1 MRNCGALPGYGIGRL
16 TRKVAA
22 MGPDDLIRACLDEM
36 RVSEEMAAAGLVAGA
51 YRSPL
56 LGTEGVAAVLAGYTI
71 GEHGANRDRS
81 RELFEALI
89 GAALRDQKGAGR
101 LGTRFLDEA
110 ARTIRLLAGTDRL
123 DAPAT
128 HDLARAYA
136 RAGAE
141 APPELVQ
148 CLAEHMAELRKAG
161 TLPVDPDSEIERMS
175 VVLDLDPHYLHR
187 KLEERIGVFP
197 EEARAAFA
205 YEVACRDEAACGRI
219 AMYWLLDES
228 AEVRLGAGDGF
239 RERAQ
244 RGIVDPVSA
253 ALVPLIR
260 NWMPAD
266 SGRTLLDEALAK
278 ARRREQVAPL
288 PPPEWRRAEIYGSI
302 PDMWGTQ
309 MLRVVLQGREEPAVA
324 TVVTEPGRG
333 IAQAIVISGMEAIGE
348 LAGSESFDALIETP
362 WETFEEQVAVALAEG
377 LAAERPPAAGLID
390 VALACGMWELRPR
403 AMTPGDWLS
412 ELDPNDKIAAL
423 PAPVREELIGG
434 SAAWRDDYVVV
445 KGWSEGTAV
454 LQEAMEEAG
463 DADGVK
469 AGFFARLEPRRE
481 DWALRMLRSAHVLKG
496 AGKVDWKTFAGTA
509 EGRAGRPGA
518 GDHPHHGV
526 CLGEDQ
532 QGPGERGIATR
543 ASVSGWTS

>member
-1 MRNCGALPGYGIGRL
+1 
-16 TRKVAA
+16 

-36 RVSEEMAAAGLVAGA
+36 RESEETAAVGVVAGA

-56 LGTEGVAAVLAGYTI
+56 LGTEGVAAVLAGYVI
-71 GEHGANRDRS
+71 GEHGADRDRS
-81 RELFEALI
+81 LELFEALI
-89 GAALRDQKGAGR
+89 GAALQDRESDGR
-101 LGTRFLDEA
+101 LGARFLDEA

-141 APPELVQ
+141 APSELVQ
-148 CLAEHMAELRKAG
+148 CLAGHMAELRKAG

-175 VVLDLDPHYLHR
+175 VVLDLDPHYLHG
-187 KLEERIGVFP
+187 KLDERIGTLP

-205 YEVACRDEAACGRI
+205 YEVACRDEAACGRV

-228 AEVRLGAGDGF
+228 AEVRLGAADGF
-239 RERAQ
+239 RERAL

-266 SGRTLLDEALAK
+266 SGRTLLDEALAE
-278 ARRREQVAPL
+278 ARRRELVAPL
-288 PPPEWRRAEIYGSI
+288 PRPEWRRAEIYGSI

-309 MLRVVLQGREEPAVA
+309 MLRVVLQGKEEPAVA

-333 IAQAIVISGMEAIGE
+333 ITQAIVISGMEAIGE
-348 LAGSESFDALIETP
+348 LTGSESFDALIETP
-362 WETFEEQVAVALAEG
+362 WETFEEQVAVAVAEG

-390 VALACGMWELRPR
+390 VAMTCGMWELRPR
-403 AMTPGDWLS
+403 AMTAGDWLS
-412 ELDPNDKIAAL
+412 ELDPTEEIAAL
-423 PAPVREELIGG
+423 PEPVREELIGG

-445 KGWSEGTAV
+445 KGWSEGTAI

-469 AGFFARLEPRRE
+469 AGFFARLERRRE
-481 DWALRMLRSAHVLKG
+481 DWALRMLRGAHVLKG

-509 EGRAGRPGA
+509 KAVLDGRALETIPIMEY
-518 GDHPHHGV
+518 V
-526 CLGEDQ
+526 W
-532 QGPGERGIATR
+532 ERTNRVLAKEELLRGHE
-543 ASVSGWTS
+543 

>member
-1 MRNCGALPGYGIGRL
+1 
-16 TRKVAA
+16 
-22 MGPDDLIRACLDEM
+22 MGPEDLIRACLDEM
-36 RVSEEMAAAGLVAGA
+36 RNSDGIAGAGEVAEA

-56 LGTEGVAAVLAGYTI
+56 LGTEGVAAVLAGYAI
-71 GEHGANRDRS
+71 GVHDADRDRS
-81 RELFEALI
+81 LELFEALI
-89 GAALRDQKGAGR
+89 GAALQDEKGGGR
-101 LGTRFLDEA
+101 LEARFLDEA

-128 HDLARAYA
+128 HNLARAYA

-148 CLAEHMAELRKAG
+148 CLVGHMAELRKAG
-161 TLPVDPDSEIERMS
+161 TLPIDTDSEIERMS
-175 VVLDLDPHYLHR
+175 VVLDLDAHYLHR
-187 KLEERIGVFP
+187 KLDERIGVFP

-205 YEVACRDEAACGRI
+205 YEVACRDEAECGRI

-228 AEVRLGAGDGF
+228 AEVRLGAADGF
-239 RERAQ
+239 RERAL
-244 RGIVDPVSA
+244 RGIVDPVST

-266 SGRTLLDEALAK
+266 AGRTLLDEALAE
-278 ARRREQVAPL
+278 ARRRELIAPL
-288 PPPEWRRAEIYGSI
+288 PRPERRRAEIYGSMI

-324 TVVTEPGRG
+324 TVVTEPGCG

-362 WETFEEQVAVALAEG
+362 WETFEEQVAVALAAG

-390 VALACGMWELRPR
+390 VALAYGMWELRPR
-403 AMTPGDWLS
+403 AMTAGDWLS
-412 ELDPNDKIAAL
+412 ELDPNDEIAAL
-423 PAPVREELIGG
+423 PKPVREELVGG

-454 LQEAMEEAG
+454 LQEAMDEA
-463 DADGVK
+463 DDRDGVK

-496 AGKVDWKTFAGTA
+496 ARNVDWKTFAGTA
-509 EGRAGRPGA
+509 KALLDGRALETIPIMEYVWERTNRVLANEELLRGRG
-518 GDHPHHGV
+518 
-526 CLGEDQ
+526 
-532 QGPGERGIATR
+532 
-543 ASVSGWTS
+543 

>member
-1 MRNCGALPGYGIGRL
+1 
-16 TRKVAA
+16 
-22 MGPDDLIRACLDEM
+22 MGPEELIRACLDEM
-36 RVSEEMAAAGLVAGA
+36 RDTEGIDVVGAVAGA

-56 LGTEGVAAVLAGYTI
+56 LGTEGVAAVLGGYAI
-71 GEHGANRDRS
+71 GEHGADRDRS
-81 RELFEALI
+81 LDLFEALI
-89 GAALRDQKGAGR
+89 GAALQDQKGGGR
-101 LGTRFLDEA
+101 LGARFMDEA

-123 DAPAT
+123 DAPTT

-141 APPELVQ
+141 APPELVE
-148 CLAEHMAELRKAG
+148 CLAGHMAELRKAG
-161 TLPVDPDSEIERMS
+161 SLPIDPDTEIARMS
-175 VVLDLDPHYLHR
+175 VVLDLDPHYLHG
-187 KLEERIGVFP
+187 KLDERIGTLP

-205 YEVACRDEAACGRI
+205 YEIACREEAACGRI

-228 AEVRLGAGDGF
+228 ADVRLGAADGF
-239 RERAQ
+239 RERAL

-253 ALVPLIR
+253 AMVPLIR

-266 SGRTLLDEALAK
+266 AGRTLLDEALAE
-278 ARRREQVAPL
+278 ARRRELVAPL
-288 PPPEWRRAEIYGSI
+288 PRPEWRRAEIYGSI

-324 TVVTEPGRG
+324 TVMTESGQG

-348 LAGSESFDALIETP
+348 LTGSESFDTLIETH

-403 AMTPGDWLS
+403 AMTAADWLS
-412 ELDPNDKIAAL
+412 ELDPNDEIAAL
-423 PAPVREELIGG
+423 PEPVREELIGG

-445 KGWSEGTAV
+445 KGWSEGTAD
-454 LQEAMEEAG
+454 LQEAMDEADDG
-463 DADGVK
+463 DGVK

-496 AGKVDWKTFAGTA
+496 ARKVDWKTFAGTA
-509 EGRAGRPGA
+509 KAVLAGRPLETI
-518 GDHPHHGV
+518 PIMEYV
-526 CLGEDQ
+526 W
-532 QGPGERGIATR
+532 ERTNRVLAREELLRGR
-543 ASVSGWTS
+543 E

>member
-1 MRNCGALPGYGIGRL
+1 
-16 TRKVAA
+16 
-22 MGPDDLIRACLDEM
+22 MGPDELIRACLDEM
-36 RVSEEMAAAGLVAGA
+36 RDSEGIDAVGAVAGA

-56 LGTEGVAAVLAGYTI
+56 LGTEGVAAVLGSYAI
-71 GEHGANRDRS
+71 GAHGADRDRS
-81 RELFEALI
+81 LDLFEVLI
-89 GAALRDQKGAGR
+89 GAALQDEKGGGR
-101 LGTRFLDEA
+101 LGARFLGEA

-136 RAGAE
+136 RVGAE

-148 CLAEHMAELRKAG
+148 CLAGHMAELRKAG
-161 TLPVDPDSEIERMS
+161 SLPIDPDTEIERMS
-175 VVLDLDPHYLHR
+175 VVLDLDPHYLHG
-187 KLEERIGVFP
+187 KLDERIATLP

-205 YEVACRDEAACGRI
+205 YEVACRDEAECGRI

-228 AEVRLGAGDGF
+228 EEVRLGAADGF
-239 RERAQ
+239 RERAL

-253 ALVPLIR
+253 AMVPLIR

-266 SGRTLLDEALAK
+266 AGRTLLDEALAE
-278 ARRREQVAPL
+278 ARRRELVAPL
-288 PPPEWRRAEIYGSI
+288 PRPEWRRAEIYGSI

-324 TVVTEPGRG
+324 TVVIEPGRG

-348 LAGSESFDALIETP
+348 LTGGESLDTLIETP
-362 WETFEEQVAVALAEG
+362 WETFEEQAAVALAEG
-377 LAAERPPAAGLID
+377 LAAERLPDAGLID

-403 AMTPGDWLS
+403 AMTAADWLS
-412 ELDPNDKIAAL
+412 ELDPNDEIGAL
-423 PAPVREELIGG
+423 PEPVREELIGG

-454 LQEAMEEAG
+454 LQEAMDEAG
-463 DADGVK
+463 DGNGVK

-481 DWALRMLRSAHVLKG
+481 DWALRMLRSSHVLKG
-496 AGKVDWKTFAGTA
+496 ARNVDWKTFAGTA
-509 EGRAGRPGA
+509 KAVLDGRALETIPIMEYVWERTNRVLAKEELLRGR
-518 GDHPHHGV
+518 
-526 CLGEDQ
+526 E
-532 QGPGERGIATR
+532 
-543 ASVSGWTS
+543 

>member
-1 MRNCGALPGYGIGRL
+1 
-16 TRKVAA
+16 

-36 RVSEEMAAAGLVAGA
+36 RDSDGIAGAGEVAEA

-56 LGTEGVAAVLAGYTI
+56 LGTEGVAAVLGGYAI
-71 GEHGANRDRS
+71 GAHGADRDRS
-81 RELFEALI
+81 LGLFEALI
-89 GAALRDQKGAGR
+89 GAALQDQKGGGR
-101 LGTRFLDEA
+101 LGARFLDEA

-148 CLAEHMAELRKAG
+148 CLARHMAELRKAG
-161 TLPVDPDSEIERMS
+161 TLLIDPDSEIERMS
-175 VVLDLDPHYLHR
+175 VVLDLDPHYLHG
-187 KLEERIGVFP
+187 KLDERIATLP

-228 AEVRLGAGDGF
+228 EEVRLGAADGF
-239 RERAQ
+239 RERAL

-253 ALVPLIR
+253 AMVPLIR

-266 SGRTLLDEALAK
+266 AGRTLLDEALAE
-278 ARRREQVAPL
+278 ARRRELVAPL
-288 PPPEWRRAEIYGSI
+288 PRPEWRRAEIYGSI

-333 IAQAIVISGMEAIGE
+333 IAQAILISGMEAIGE
-348 LAGSESFDALIETP
+348 LTGDESFDALIETP

-377 LAAERPPAAGLID
+377 LAAERPPAGGLID
-390 VALACGMWELRPR
+390 VALACGMWEMRPR
-403 AMTPGDWLS
+403 AMTTGDWLS
-412 ELDPNDKIAAL
+412 ELDPNDEIAGL
-423 PAPVREELIGG
+423 PEPVREELVGG

-454 LQEAMEEAG
+454 LQEAMDEAG
-463 DADGVK
+463 DGDGVK
-469 AGFFARLEPRRE
+469 TGFFARLEPRRE
-481 DWALRMLRSAHVLKG
+481 DWALRMLRGAHVLKG

-509 EGRAGRPGA
+509 KAVLDGRALETVPIMEYVWERTNRDLAKEELLRGR
-518 GDHPHHGV
+518 
-526 CLGEDQ
+526 E
-532 QGPGERGIATR
+532 
-543 ASVSGWTS
+543 

>member
-1 MRNCGALPGYGIGRL
+1 
-16 TRKVAA
+16 
-22 MGPDDLIRACLDEM
+22 MGPEDLIRACLDEM
-36 RVSEEMAAAGLVAGA
+36 RESEEMAAAGAVAGA
-51 YRSPL
+51 HRSPL
-56 LGTEGVAAVLAGYTI
+56 LGTEGVAAVLAGYAI
-71 GEHGANRDRS
+71 GEHGADRDRS
-81 RELFEALI
+81 LELFEALI
-89 GAALRDQKGAGR
+89 GAALQDQKGDGR
-101 LGTRFLDEA
+101 LGARFLDEA

-148 CLAEHMAELRKAG
+148 CLAGHMAELRKAG
-161 TLPVDPDSEIERMS
+161 TLPVDPDSEIERMR
-175 VVLDLDPHYLHR
+175 VVLDLDPHYLHG
-187 KLEERIGVFP
+187 KLDERIGVFP

-205 YEVACRDEAACGRI
+205 YEVACRDEAECGQI
-219 AMYWLLDES
+219 AMYWLLDEA
-228 AEVRLGAGDGF
+228 AEVRLGAADGF
-239 RERAQ
+239 RERAL

-253 ALVPLIR
+253 AMVPLIR
-260 NWMPAD
+260 KWMPAD
-266 SGRTLLDEALAK
+266 AGRTLLDEALAE
-278 ARRREQVAPL
+278 ARRRELVAPL
-288 PPPEWRRAEIYGSI
+288 PRPEWRRAEIYGSI

-348 LAGSESFDALIETP
+348 LTGSESFDALIETP
-362 WETFEEQVAVALAEG
+362 WETFEEQAAVALADG

-403 AMTPGDWLS
+403 AMTPVDWLS
-412 ELDPNDKIAAL
+412 ELDPKEEIAAL
-423 PAPVREELIGG
+423 PEPVREELIGG

-463 DADGVK
+463 DADDVK

-481 DWALRMLRSAHVLKG
+481 DWALRMLHSAHVLKG

-509 EGRAGRPGA
+509 KAVLDGRALETIPIMEYVWERTNRVLANEELLRGR
-518 GDHPHHGV
+518 
-526 CLGEDQ
+526 Q
-532 QGPGERGIATR
+532 
-543 ASVSGWTS
+543 